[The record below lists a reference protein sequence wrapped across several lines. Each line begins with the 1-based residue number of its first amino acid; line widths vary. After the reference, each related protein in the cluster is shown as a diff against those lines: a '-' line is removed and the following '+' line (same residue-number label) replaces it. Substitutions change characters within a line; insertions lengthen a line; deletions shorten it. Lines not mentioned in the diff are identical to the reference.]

1 MKKHLCAIFWPGVPA
16 HPARLVLQQVE
27 DGGCSSSARAEHSK
41 SSPWAGCSGQEIL
54 PKLIA
59 LMTDHF
65 LDVTLRLLEQSPHA
79 EGLAAHSAHAQEAP
93 AIPPLPQ
100 INDGNRRS
108 QVPGFAFR
116 TAWTEQHTELGMW
129 ISLSSEP
136 QHSEKER
143 RNNQHQALALI
154 SAFWTLLCLLK
165 YPRVSPDERAG
176 AQST

>member
-41 SSPWAGCSGQEIL
+41 SSPWAGCSGQETL

-59 LMTDHF
+59 L
-65 LDVTLRLLEQSPHA
+65 
-79 EGLAAHSAHAQEAP
+79 

>member
-41 SSPWAGCSGQEIL
+41 SSSWAGCSGQETL

-59 LMTDHF
+59 L
-65 LDVTLRLLEQSPHA
+65 
-79 EGLAAHSAHAQEAP
+79 

-165 YPRVSPDERAG
+165 CPRVSPDERAG